1 MANISEI
8 VASIYD
14 LSDLARKEGLLAL
27 EEKAVQLSDPFLQKG
42 ISLIV
47 DGSDPELTKDI
58 LESEM
63 DHKYENAK
71 KQIQFWKDL
80 GSYAPAW
87 GMVGKFPFF
96 SASKN
101 TESSVWSRHI
111 NYYFLS
117 FKPSL
122 KASPTRSD
130 IL

>member
-1 MANISEI
+1 M
-8 VASIYD
+8 
-14 LSDLARKEGLLAL
+14 AL

-87 GMVGKFPFF
+87 GMVGKFPF
-96 SASKN
+96 SLQ
-101 TESSVWSRHI
+101 VRI
-111 NYYFLS
+111 
-117 FKPSL
+117 PSPVYGL
-122 KASPTRSD
+122 G
-130 IL
+130 ILITIS